1 MPLVRSPVAA
11 GSSAV
16 RGDRR
21 FEPVVAVRDHL
32 PHVVGDARIGLH
44 EPTCRGVLKYP
55 DERSGTPEQAGET
68 LMTLRHAL
76 SSLRRTP
83 GFTLTV
89 ILSLVLG
96 IASAGSMFAV
106 VYGVLLAP
114 LGYGE
119 PDRLVSVGLQT
130 HERLPMPQ
138 PPALYLTY
146 KQYAKTIADVGF
158 YRTGSSNVY
167 RAGDDD
173 VAESVVATWVTAS
186 MMPLLQSPP
195 LLGRSFSAEEEIRG
209 GPNAVILSEAEWRTR
224 FDAAPDVIG
233 KILMVNSV
241 PRQVI
246 GVMPARFSF
255 PTADTRVWVP
265 VKYTDS
271 AKVSD
276 FSLAAVARLAPGA
289 TAEQAQRELA
299 AILPRMAETYPQMDV
314 GGSTA
319 SWLAEVKPSP
329 VVVPLLE
336 QVTGDI
342 SRTLWMLAAAAG
354 LVLLVAWANV
364 ANLMLI
370 RADGRQL
377 ELGIRASLGAG
388 RLHIASHFL
397 GESLLLGAVAGAIA
411 LLATYAAVHALVVF
425 GPADVPRLAEL
436 SVGLPTAAFILL
448 VTTLGV
454 IAAAALP
461 AVRMGSASLSSKLHD
476 GGRGASVGKVRQR
489 LRASIIVLQ
498 IALALVVSVGS
509 ALLLRSAQQLSEV
522 HPGFDASDVT
532 TIRTQ
537 LPYARY
543 DESDGLAFYTRL
555 TERVNQLPFVQAAGL
570 AKQVPLASGWTFN
583 KDMQVEGD
591 SRTQP
596 LLINVVDDGY
606 FAAMRIPLLAGNH
619 FRPSAQAQ
627 NDDIIISQSAAATLF
642 GNASNTAALGKRLTI
657 APGGPTYTVIGI
669 VGDVRDRDLASPP
682 VALVYR
688 PPVVAIDP
696 SNEAGAPRNMAL
708 VVRASAPSD
717 AVVAAI
723 RQIVREMDPAVALF
737 GVETMNDVLRASTAR
752 LTLMLTLMTAAA
764 VITLLLGAIGLYGVM
779 AYMVALRTREFGVR
793 LALGADPHGIARSV
807 AARGL
812 LLTAIGITGGFV
824 LYAMAAPFLR
834 AFLYGVTATDP
845 LTLLGATLVLLA
857 TAILSSWLP
866 AKRAGRVDPAEALR
880 AE

>member
-1 MPLVRSPVAA
+1 MTHRHAWRSLQRTPA
-11 GSSAV
+11 
-16 RGDRR
+16 
-21 FEPVVAVRDHL
+21 FTVAV
-32 PHVVGDARIGLH
+32 I
-44 EPTCRGVLKYP
+44 
-55 DERSGTPEQAGET
+55 
-68 LMTLRHAL
+68 
-76 SSLRRTP
+76 
-83 GFTLTV
+83 LT
-89 ILSLVLG
+89 LVLG

-130 HERLPMPQ
+130 PKGLQMPQ

-146 KQYAKTIADVGF
+146 KQYAKTIDDVGF

-167 RAGDDD
+167 RAGNDD
-173 VAESVVATWVTAS
+173 VAESVVGTWVTAS
-186 MMPLLQSPP
+186 MMPLLQIPP

-209 GPNAVILSEAEWRTR
+209 GPDAVILSEAEWRSR

-233 KILMVNSV
+233 KTLMVNSV

-246 GVMPARFSF
+246 GVMPAQFSF
-255 PTADTRVWVP
+255 PTADTRVWLP

-271 AKVSD
+271 ATVGD
-276 FSLAAVARLAPGA
+276 FSLGAVARLAPGA

-299 AILPRMAETYPQMDV
+299 ALLPRMAETYPQMDV

-319 SWLAEVKPSP
+319 SWLAELNPSP
-329 VVVPLLE
+329 VVVPLLD

-377 ELGIRASLGAG
+377 ELGIRASLGAS
-388 RLHIASHFL
+388 RWRIASHFF
-397 GESLLLGAVAGAIA
+397 GESLLLGATAGAIA
-411 LLATYAAVHALVVF
+411 LLATFAAVHALVAF

-436 SVGLPTAAFILL
+436 GVGLPTVGFIVVLTAAA
-448 VTTLGV
+448 V
-454 IAAAALP
+454 IACAALP
-461 AVRMGSASLSSKLHD
+461 AVRMPGASLSTKLHD
-476 GGRGASVGKVRQR
+476 GGRGASTGKVRQR
-489 LRASIIVLQ
+489 LRATITVLQ

-522 HPGFDASDVT
+522 DPGFDASEVT

-543 DESDGLAFYTRL
+543 NESDGLDFYTRL
-555 TERVNQLPFVQAAGL
+555 TERVSQLPFVRAAGL

-591 SRTQP
+591 ARTQR
-596 LLINVVDDGY
+596 LLINVVDEGY
-606 FAAMRIPLLAGNH
+606 FAAMKVPLLAGSN
-619 FRPSAQAQ
+619 FRRTALAQ

-657 APGGPTYTVIGI
+657 APGGPTYTIIGI
-669 VGDVRDRDLASPP
+669 VGDVRDRDLVSPP

-696 SNEAGAPRNMAL
+696 NIEAGAPRNMAL
-708 VVRASAPSD
+708 VVRASGPSD
-717 AVVAAI
+717 SVVAAI
-723 RQIVREMDPAVALF
+723 RQIVREIDPAVALF
-737 GVETMNDVLRASTAR
+737 GVETMSDVLRASTAR

-764 VITLLLGAIGLYGVM
+764 VITLLLGAIGLYSVM
-779 AYMVALRTREFGVR
+779 AYLVALRTREFGVR
-793 LALGADPHGIARSV
+793 VALGADPRRIARLV
-807 AARGL
+807 IARGL
-812 LLTAIGITGGFV
+812 VLTAIGIAAGFV
-824 LYAMAAPFLR
+824 LYGIAAPFLR

-845 LTLLGATLVLLA
+845 VTLVGATAVLVGTAALA
-857 TAILSSWLP
+857 SWLP
-866 AKRAGRVDPAEALR
+866 ARRAARVDPAEALR

>member
-1 MPLVRSPVAA
+1 
-11 GSSAV
+11 
-16 RGDRR
+16 
-21 FEPVVAVRDHL
+21 
-32 PHVVGDARIGLH
+32 
-44 EPTCRGVLKYP
+44 
-55 DERSGTPEQAGET
+55 
-68 LMTLRHAL
+68 MTIRHAL

-89 ILSLVLG
+89 ILSLALG

-119 PDRLVSVGLQT
+119 PDRLVSVGLQSG
-130 HERLPMPQ
+130 ELRQMPQ
-138 PPALYLTY
+138 PPALYFTY
-146 KQYAKTIADVGF
+146 KQHAKTITDVGF

-167 RAGDDD
+167 RAGNDD
-173 VAESVVATWVTAS
+173 VAESVVGTWVTAS
-186 MMPLLQSPP
+186 LMPMLQIPP
-195 LLGRSFSAEEEIRG
+195 LLGRSFSADEEIRG
-209 GPNAVILSEAEWRTR
+209 GPNAVILSESEWRSR
-224 FDAAPDVIG
+224 FNAAPDVIG
-233 KILMVNSV
+233 KTLMVNSV
-241 PRQVI
+241 PRQVV

-255 PTADTRVWVP
+255 PTADTRVWLP
-265 VKYTDS
+265 VKHTDS
-271 AKVSD
+271 TTVGE

-299 AILPRMAETYPQMDV
+299 ALLPKMAELYPRLESGV
-314 GGSTA
+314 STA
-319 SWLAEVKPSP
+319 SWLAEVQPAP
-329 VVVPLLE
+329 VLVPLLD

-377 ELGIRASLGAG
+377 ELGIRASLGAS
-388 RLHIASHFL
+388 RWRIASHFL
-397 GESLLLGAVAGAIA
+397 GESLLLGGTAGVIA
-411 LLATYAAVHALVVF
+411 LLTTYAAVHALVAF

-436 SVGLPTAAFILL
+436 SVGLPTAGFILL

-454 IAAAALP
+454 IAGAALP
-461 AVRMGSASLSSKLHD
+461 AVRMGSASLSNKLHD
-476 GGRGASVGKVRQR
+476 GGRGASTGKVRQR
-489 LRASIIVLQ
+489 LRASITVLQ

-522 HPGFDASDVT
+522 HPGFDASEVT

-555 TERVNQLPFVQAAGL
+555 TERVSQLPFVHAAGL

-583 KDMQVEGD
+583 KDFQIEGD
-591 SRTQP
+591 ARTQP
-596 LLINVVDDGY
+596 LLINVVDEGY
-606 FAAMRIPLLAGNH
+606 FAAMRVPLLAGSQ
-619 FRPSAQAQ
+619 FRRTAKAQ

-642 GNASNTAALGKRLTI
+642 GNADGTAALGKRLTI
-657 APGGPTYTVIGI
+657 APAGPSYTVIGI

-682 VALVYR
+682 AALVYR
-688 PPVVAIDP
+688 PPVVAVDP
-696 SNEAGAPRNMAL
+696 NIEAGAPRNMAL
-708 VVRASAPSD
+708 VVRASGPSD

-723 RQIVREMDPAVALF
+723 REIVREIDPTVALF
-737 GVETMNDVLRASTAR
+737 NVETMNDVLRASTAR

-793 LALGADPHGIARSV
+793 LALGADPKRIARWV
-807 AARGL
+807 ATRGL

-857 TAILSSWLP
+857 TAILASWLP
-866 AKRAGRVDPAEALR
+866 ARRAGRVDPAVALR